1 MNAIDFI
8 KFLGH
13 SSIHEPFDDF
23 LTGQGIKWR
32 PKAGRDLD
40 TMHFINGHGLVIK
53 FDFGISAVE
62 KGFKA
67 KSNGEYIFNDFTV
80 QFIAEDKKH
89 GRYSGPMLHNLAAG
103 DSRAE
108 VARKLG
114 VKPTR
119 VLDWGDN
126 YFLDD
131 LVWTISFEN
140 DKIEYVMLEIP
151 SDGHRKYNLC
161 P

>member
-1 MNAIDFI
+1 MNAIDLV

-13 SSIHEPFDDF
+13 SSIYEPFDDF
-23 LTGQGIKWR
+23 LTKQSITWR

-40 TMHFINGHGLVIK
+40 VTHFINGKGLVVD
-53 FDFGISAVE
+53 FDFAVSAIE
-62 KGFKA
+62 KGFLI
-67 KSNGEYIFNDFTV
+67 KSEGEYIFKELTV
-80 QFIAEDKKH
+80 RFIADNKKH
-89 GRYSGPMLHNLAAG
+89 GQYSGPLLYHLAAN

-108 VARKLG
+108 VAKKLG

-151 SDGHRKYNLC
+151 RNGHRKNGLC

>member
-1 MNAIDFI
+1 MNATDFI

-40 TMHFINGHGLVIK
+40 MMHFINGHGLVIK
-53 FDFGISAVE
+53 FDFGVSAAE
-62 KGFKA
+62 KGFRA
-67 KSNGEYIFNDFTV
+67 KSEGEYIFSGCTV
-80 QFIAEDKKH
+80 QFIADDKKH
-89 GRYSGPMLHNLAAG
+89 GRYSGPMLHNLAVA
-103 DSRAE
+103 DTRAD
-108 VARKLG
+108 VQKKLG
-114 VKPTR
+114 LKPTR

-126 YFLDD
+126 YFLDE
-131 LVWTISFEN
+131 LVWTISFEK
-140 DKIEYVMLEIP
+140 DKIEYVMLDLP
-151 SDGHRKYNLC
+151 TDGYRKHGVC